1 MFYTLTGALKATG
14 LNKTTILRAI
24 ESGKITGTKDLFG
37 EWQIERAGLHRV
49 YPPVAERSAG
59 SDTAQPNAASDAATL
74 ESEIGA
80 VIREAGDSL
89 RQQPD
94 DVRRDRHPECHQ
106 AQASQR
112 VADRRERRPWWRR
125 ITGNSAEDR
134 IMNDERQRL
143 PGQFTDLAAASK
155 ISEDPKHVDLWSIT
169 PPKNSALE
177 AIQTPIGQQE
187 HFGPSINATQ
197 ANRGSSQEPGPKSLP
212 IDQIGINIP
221 ERVSALD
228 HEIGTRNRGDAQ
240 RLRATLTTG
249 ALIAALGLGW
259 IGGSSSHHFFGP
271 KQTADSSAR
280 TPGSKNET
288 ICITSPETGREATP
302 SAPNTRRV
310 VTPTPP
316 RLGRGH
322 ESSHGTAQLATA
334 STNPASPVAQQNTAS
349 PGAAEVAVQRQAKIL
364 SRPRAT
370 PTPDTRPTT
379 IPGWTVRDVVGGTVV
394 LEGPDGILKATRGDT
409 VPGVGRVDSIV
420 RWGSRWI
427 VATSRGGL
435 ITTP

>member
-14 LNKTTILRAI
+14 LNKPTILRAI
-24 ESGKITGTKDLFG
+24 ESGKIIGTKDLFG

-94 DVRRDRHPECHQ
+94 DVRHDRQRHQ
-106 AQASQR
+106 AEASQR

-125 ITGNSAEDR
+125 ITGYSAEDG

-143 PGQFTDLAAASK
+143 PGQFTSTEVAAASK

-177 AIQTPIGQQE
+177 AIQTPIEQQE
-187 HFGPSINATQ
+187 HFGPSINATT
-197 ANRGSSQEPGPKSLP
+197 LP
-212 IDQIGINIP
+212 IDQIGITVP
-221 ERVSALD
+221 ERVSAWD
-228 HEIGTRNRGDAQ
+228 HEIGIRNRGDAQ

-280 TPGSKNET
+280 TLGSKNET

-349 PGAAEVAVQRQAKIL
+349 PGAAQVVVQQEAKIL